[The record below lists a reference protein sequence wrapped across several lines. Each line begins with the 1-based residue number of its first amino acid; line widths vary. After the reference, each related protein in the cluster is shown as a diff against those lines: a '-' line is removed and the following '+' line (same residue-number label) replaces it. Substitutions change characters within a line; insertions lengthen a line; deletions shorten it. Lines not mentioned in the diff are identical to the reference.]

1 MSLKPYYTS
10 TDLIEAVGRKAAV
23 PFSQNTFTE
32 TDVLRFANEEMFLA
46 QVPNILQFHEE
57 YLVYEQEV
65 SLISNVSRYAIP
77 NRAIGMK
84 FRDVFYKDPQGNLVE
99 MSKISPDDR
108 SFFQTVND
116 SGSVPYHYYLQNNSL
131 IVTPTVGA
139 NPQGSLVFT
148 YFLRPNS
155 LVLNERAAICQ
166 SFSKNLVLTANL
178 DIGDS
183 ILIGALTL
191 IADTDFVIG
200 LNEAA
205 TANNIV
211 SAINTDSRYAASS
224 NSNVVTVTYTTVDV
238 PVSAVSAFITVQSTI
253 TVNFDQVPTNITN
266 SSLVDL
272 LQTEGGHSTLKF
284 DVRLGANSVSGTTIT
299 FNTED
304 VPEDFI
310 VGDYVCSQY
319 ECIIPQVPSDLHN
332 LLAERTCARI
342 LESLGDQEGLKSVNA
357 KIAEQTIA
365 TSNIMDSR
373 VDGSPQKVFNR
384 NSILRLGGS
393 RGRKRY

>member
-373 VDGSPQKVFNR
+373 VEEDPQKVFNR